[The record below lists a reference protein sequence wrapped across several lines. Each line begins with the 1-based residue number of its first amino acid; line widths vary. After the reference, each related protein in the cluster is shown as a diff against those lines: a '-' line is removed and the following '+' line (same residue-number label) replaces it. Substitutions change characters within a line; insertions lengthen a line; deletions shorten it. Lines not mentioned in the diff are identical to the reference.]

1 MSKSNTNKNNWLTNF
16 LMPKVMAFVNT
27 KAITSV
33 KDGMMGTMPLL
44 ITGSIFLILSNL
56 PIKAAADFMAA
67 IGVSAVATKTYAAT
81 FNISAILAAFG
92 IAYTYAKLGKR
103 EPVGCGFIS
112 IACFFIIQPNT
123 VVSESGDIVGGII
136 NQDWTA
142 GKGMIGA
149 ILCGLAV
156 GCIYTWFLEK
166 DIRIKMPAGVPAGVS
181 NAFTALVPGAAIIT
195 IATIIH
201 GVTSSF
207 LDTTLVELIYK
218 VIQIPLQGL
227 TDSLPG
233 ALMCTFVISFLWF
246 FGVHGSTIVIGIVG
260 SIWMANYLDNQALLD
275 AGQALNMANG
285 GHIVT
290 SQFFDNFIICSGSGI
305 TIGIVIY
312 CVFMAKSTTLKTMGR
327 LEAVPACFNI
337 NEPFLFGLPIVM
349 NPIMAVPFILVPLA
363 VCLTQYLAIATGLCP
378 MYTSTVVPW
387 TTPPI
392 ISGLIIGGWRTA
404 LLQVVCLTESFLIY
418 LPFIRKMDLD
428 NYEMEQQS
436 GNTDDDDEDW

>member
-1 MSKSNTNKNNWLTNF
+1 MSSKASSNDWLTNV

-27 KAITSV
+27 KAITSI

-44 ITGSIFLILSNL
+44 ITGSAFLILSNL
-56 PIKAAADFMAA
+56 PIAAAAAFMQSIGISA
-67 IGVSAVATKTYAAT
+67 IATKAYAAT
-81 FNISAILAAFG
+81 FNISAVLAAFG
-92 IAYTYAKLGKR
+92 IAYTYAKLGDL

-112 IACFFIIQPNT
+112 VACFFLIQPNT
-123 VVSESGDIVGGII
+123 VISESGDIVGGVIDQ
-136 NQDWTA
+136 NWTA

-149 ILCGLAV
+149 ILCGLFV
-156 GCIYTWFLEK
+156 GFVYTWFLK
-166 DIRIKMPAGVPAGVS
+166 NDIRIKMPAGVPAGVS
-181 NAFTALVPGAAIIT
+181 NAFTALVPGAVIIT
-195 IATIIH
+195 VAAIIH
-201 GVTSSF
+201 GVTSTF
-207 LDTTLVELIYK
+207 LDTTLVELIYTA
-218 VIQIPLQGL
+218 IQIPLQGL

-233 ALMCTFVISFLWF
+233 ALLCTFLISFLWF

-260 SIWMANYLDNQALLD
+260 SVFMANYIDNQALLD

-285 GHIVT
+285 GHVVT

-312 CVFMAKSTTLKTMGR
+312 CVFLAKSSTLKTMGR
-327 LEAVPACFNI
+327 LEAVPALFNI

-378 MYTSTVVPW
+378 MYTSIVVPW

-392 ISGLIIGGWRTA
+392 ISGLLIGGWRTA
-404 LLQVVCLTESFLIY
+404 LLQIVCLVESFFIY
-418 LPFIRKMDLD
+418 LPFVRKMDLD
-428 NYEMEQQS
+428 NYQMEQQGGS
-436 GNTDDDDEDW
+436 AEDDDEDW